1 VHYPLCLA
9 SHAIPSQ
16 HHPTCEAVEDVA
28 LAIQA
33 GAASL
38 PAAAPAGEAIAGGLG
53 RSGPA
58 ISAAVPIAL
67 CDVPL
72 RAHPDRSS
80 SREVS
85 LVPTGKVKWYDA
97 DKGFGFLTRDD
108 GGEVFVHSTALTSPG
123 TVLRPGQRVEFGVAE
138 GRRGTQAL
146 QVRILEPLPTVSK
159 ASRKSPDEMTVI
171 IEDLIKLLDGVSN
184 TYRRGKHPDSRDSKK
199 IAAVLR
205 AVASDLE
212 A

>member
-1 VHYPLCLA
+1 LLCRSSA
-9 SHAIPSQ
+9 S
-16 HHPTCEAVEDVA
+16 
-28 LAIQA
+28 
-33 GAASL
+33 
-38 PAAAPAGEAIAGGLG
+38 GG
-53 RSGPA
+53 SGPV
-58 ISAAVPIAL
+58 ILAAVPIAWRGAL
-67 CDVPL
+67 TGASDG
-72 RAHPDRSS
+72 SS
-80 SREVS
+80 SRKVS

-108 GGEVFVHSTALTSPG
+108 GGEVFVHSTALESAA

-146 QVRILEPLPTVSK
+146 QVRALEPPPTVAK
-159 ASRKSPDEMTVI
+159 ASKKSPDEMTVI
-171 IEDLIKLLDGVSN
+171 IEDLIKLLDGLSN
-184 TYRRGKHPDSRDSKK
+184 TFRRGKHPDSRDAKK